1 MDVSIE
7 MTGLI
12 TLGVSAVSAFATYW
26 KTRKREAN
34 TFFEKLF
41 NQFNKQVFSS
51 EDNQIEQTLSLLSQV
66 CYYKEKQLITDKQFD
81 IFEDALKQYLTRQNV
96 QQHMHDRTSES
107 QCDEESSAYYYLL
120 PYIPKGIFTSAE
132 EDIEPESS
140 DCCTEVSSLDF
151 QNPTMMIKV
160 NRLYRE
166 GMSTEEVYNTTR
178 QWWRVNE
185 QRAKSMK
192 YALAVV
198 HGIVKEV
205 FEIESWRRGGEED
218 ERPGRWSFKGRVADE
233 VIRERFVNK
242 SVKHFFKKG
251 AQFPIR
257 YFDGVR

>member
-12 TLGVSAVSAFATYW
+12 TLGVSAVSGFATYW

-41 NQFNKQVFSS
+41 DQFNKQVFSS

-66 CYYKEKQLITDKQFD
+66 CYYKEKHLITEKQFH
-81 IFEDALKQYLTRQNV
+81 IFEDALKQYLARKNV
-96 QQHMHDRTSES
+96 QQHMCNMMSES
-107 QCDEESSAYYYLL
+107 QCDEESSAYYNLL
-120 PYIPKGIFTSAE
+120 PYMPEGVSA
-132 EDIEPESS
+132 PEKESVES
-140 DCCTEVSSLDF
+140 KASGCCTEVSSLDF
-151 QNPTMMIKV
+151 QNPTMIIKV

-205 FEIESWRRGGEED
+205 FEIESWRRGEED

-233 VIRERFVNK
+233 VIRKRFVNK
-242 SVKHFFKKG
+242 SVKHLFKKG
-251 AQFPIR
+251 DMCPIR